1 MGTVVLI
8 AVFLVMLVALWFNAY
23 LLLLSRGVTQ

>member
-8 AVFLVMLVALWFNAY
+8 ILFCILTMALWFNAY
-23 LLLLSRGVTQ
+23 FLLLSRGVSQ